1 MADGHPRRRRGLW
14 VFFLLLIA
22 FAFFG
27 QGIALYTDLLWFQE
41 VGYPGVFWTILTIR
55 GSMTLLVALGLFVVF
70 YANCLVAS
78 RAAPPD
84 VFWEL
89 EDRSGL
95 PSRLVIEPFFRRLLA
110 PALLVFSFFLGL
122 NAGAGW
128 ESYVQF
134 ANALPFGTADPLFG
148 NDVGFYI
155 FRLPFWRFLYR
166 QAMLSLFLSLLLTGM
181 VYFLHRGIVLTAR
194 GPVVAAPARS
204 HLLILVACLLAV
216 KAVGFYLDGY
226 DLLLSP
232 AGVVFGAGYAD
243 VYASLP
249 ALRTLSV
256 LTLAAALLCAIQTV
270 RRGWRPVVVVLVALG
285 LVWVGGLM
293 IYPTLVQRLKVT
305 PNEIAAERPFI
316 IHNIRMTRQAYGLD
330 RVDERDFPALETL
343 RAEDLARNAPTIENI
358 RLWDHR
364 PLLQTFAQIQEIRTY
379 YKFRDVDN
387 DRYLVNKEYRQVM
400 LSPRELSYPNLP
412 GGRTWINEHMVY
424 THGYGAVM
432 GPVNRISPEGLP
444 ELFIKDIPPVW
455 TTDVK
460 VSRPEIYYG
469 ELGNDY
475 VLVRTKRPELDY
487 PSGADNVY
495 TTYAGRGGVPINSL
509 SRRLL
514 FSARFGT
521 LNIVLNADLT
531 PESRIMYYRVIKDR
545 VEKIAPFLK
554 LDQDPYL
561 VIAQDGRL
569 HWLIDAYTTTQ
580 NYPYSEPV
588 RGLGNYIRNSVKV
601 TVDTYDGSVTFYQ
614 ADPEDPILR
623 VYSRAFP
630 GLFKRL
636 EAMPA
641 DLRAHIRYPAGMFA
655 IQARLFA
662 TYHMRDP
669 QVFYNKEDLWSVPRR
684 SVDGREQDM
693 EPYYTIMRLP
703 GEAKE
708 EFVLLMLFTP
718 SRKDNMIAWM
728 AAGSDPPNYGR
739 LVAYNFPK
747 AKLVYGPRQIE
758 ARIDQDAFISQQ
770 LSLWQQ
776 RGSAVIRGSLLAIP
790 IEQSLLYVEPLY
802 LAAEKGSLPELKRVI
817 VAFGNQIAME
827 ETLDAS
833 LQRIFGGKRG
843 RETQPRVTTTTLEG
857 PESSIKGLADQ
868 AWEQWGRAQEALRRG
883 DWNGYGDALKR
894 LDGLLREIREKTRR

>member
-1 MADGHPRRRRGLW
+1 MAEGQVRGRRGLW
-14 VFFLLLIA
+14 LFFLALIV

-41 VGYPGVFWTILTIR
+41 VGYTGVFWTILSIR
-55 GSMTLLVALGLFVVF
+55 GSLTLLVALGLFVVF

-110 PALLVFSFFLGL
+110 PALLLFSFFLGL
-122 NAGAGW
+122 NAGTGW
-128 ESYVQF
+128 ERYVQF
-134 ANALPFGTADPLFG
+134 SNALPFGITDPLFG
-148 NDVGFYI
+148 NDLGFYV
-155 FRLPFWRFLYR
+155 FRLPLWRFLYG
-166 QAMLSLFLSLLLTGM
+166 QIMLSLFLSLFLTAM

-194 GPVVAAPARS
+194 GPVMAAPARS

-216 KAVGFYLDGY
+216 KAMGFHLDTYG
-226 DLLLSP
+226 LLLSP
-232 AGVVFGAGYAD
+232 TGVVFGAGYAD

-249 ALRTLSV
+249 ALRVLTV
-256 LTLAAALLCAIQTV
+256 LTLAAAVVCALQTL
-270 RRGWRPVVVVLVALG
+270 RRGWRPVIVALGALG

-293 IYPTLVQRLKVT
+293 VYPTLVQRLKVV

-316 IHNIRMTRQAYGLD
+316 MHNIRMTRQAYALD
-330 RVDERDFPALETL
+330 RMEEQDFPALETL
-343 RAEDLARNAPTIENI
+343 RAEELARNAPTIENI
-358 RLWDHR
+358 RLWDHQ

-379 YKFRDVDN
+379 YKFTDVDN
-387 DRYLVNKEYRQVM
+387 DRYLVNKDYRQVM
-400 LSPRELSYPNLP
+400 LSPRELSYRNLP

-444 ELFIKDIPPVW
+444 ELFIKDIPPVS
-455 TTDVK
+455 TTDIK

-495 TTYAGRGGVPINSL
+495 TTYQGRGGVPINSL
-509 SRRLL
+509 MRRLL
-514 FSARFGT
+514 FSASFGT
-521 LNIVLNADLT
+521 GNIVLNADLT
-531 PESRIMYYRVIKDR
+531 PESRIMYYRAIRDR
-545 VEKIAPFLK
+545 VEKIAPFLR
-554 LDQDPYL
+554 LDHDPYL
-561 VIAQDGRL
+561 VIGQDGRL
-569 HWLIDAYTTTQ
+569 HWLIDAYTTTEH
-580 NYPYSEPV
+580 YPYSEPI
-588 RGLGNYIRNSVKV
+588 RGVGNYIRNSVKV
-601 TVDTYDGSVTFYQ
+601 TVDAYHGSVTFYQ

-630 GLFKRL
+630 GLFKPL

-669 QVFYNKEDLWSVPRR
+669 QVFYNKEDLWSIPRR
-684 SVDGREQDM
+684 SVDGREQEI

-708 EFVLLMLFTP
+708 EFILLMLFTP
-718 SRKDNMIAWM
+718 SRKDNMIAWL
-728 AAGSDPPNYGR
+728 AARSDPPHYGR
-739 LVAYNFPK
+739 LIAYNFPK

-802 LAAEKGSLPELKRVI
+802 LAAEKGSLPELKRVL

-833 LQRIFGGKRG
+833 LQRIFGGKAG
-843 RETQPRVTTTTLEG
+843 RETQPRAATAAVQI
-857 PESSIKGLADQ
+857 PEASTRGLAEQ

-883 DWNGYGDALKR
+883 DWTAYGDAQKR
-894 LDGLLREIREKTRR
+894 LEGILKDLRERARR